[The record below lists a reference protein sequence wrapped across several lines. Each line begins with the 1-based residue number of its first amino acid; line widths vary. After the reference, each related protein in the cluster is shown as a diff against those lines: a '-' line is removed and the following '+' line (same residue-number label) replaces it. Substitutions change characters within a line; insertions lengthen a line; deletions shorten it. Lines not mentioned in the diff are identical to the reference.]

1 LISRITYSDKW
12 YRNDE
17 KKKGGWS
24 LEQINPANYC
34 SSAENWKASENPR
47 GGTPGAQNSVFKDTI
62 FYPKVVQFQIPGQDS
77 LEVFFN
83 QIMSAASVSDVSLW
97 QAMPDIGNPEAVLF
111 DDSVPDKAFLHF
123 AVHYEG
129 GKKYELY
136 LSKALMNCAGLDMK
150 KDTSLTFGLPQ
161 PPDQKDLV
169 INEVLLNPFV
179 GGVDYLELYN
189 RSDKVLDLSN
199 LQIGYLRSGSSDTSF
214 YPVCANQQLLFPTS
228 YLLLSSSPETVRQ
241 QYVTF
246 SSDNFLKMDRFPNFN
261 SEQGSV
267 LLKDNT
273 GVILDAF
280 DYSDNMHFPLLKKTK
295 GVSLE
300 RSRFDGQTNDPKNW
314 HSASESAGYGTPGYR
329 NSQFEPDTAFADAIQ
344 INPAIFSP
352 DGDGYHDRLEIKYK
366 FSEPG
371 ITMSISVFNSQGY
384 LVRRLIKHEYL
395 GTQGRFSWD
404 GIRDD
409 GTKALPGIYVLY
421 FEFFD
426 LQGHVRKYKKAVVL
440 AQKLK

>member
-1 LISRITYSDKW
+1 
-12 YRNDE
+12 
-17 KKKGGWS
+17 
-24 LEQINPANYC
+24 
-34 SSAENWKASENPR
+34 
-47 GGTPGAQNSVFKDTI
+47 
-62 FYPKVVQFQIPGQDS
+62 
-77 LEVFFN
+77 
-83 QIMSAASVSDVSLW
+83 
-97 QAMPDIGNPEAVLF
+97 
-111 DDSVPDKAFLHF
+111 
-123 AVHYEG
+123 
-129 GKKYELY
+129 
-136 LSKALMNCAGLDMK
+136 
-150 KDTSLTFGLPQ
+150 
-161 PPDQKDLV
+161 
-169 INEVLLNPFV
+169 
-179 GGVDYLELYN
+179 
-189 RSDKVLDLSN
+189 
-199 LQIGYLRSGSSDTSF
+199 
-214 YPVCANQQLLFPTS
+214 
-228 YLLLSSSPETVRQ
+228 
-241 QYVTF
+241 
-246 SSDNFLKMDRFPNFN
+246 MDRFPNFN

-352 DGDGYHDRLEIKYK
+352 DGDGYQDRLEIKYK